1 MTTRATESST
11 RAAGPHPAAQQSAPV
26 QSPGVKSASPS
37 IGADER
43 RRMIREVAY
52 ARYEQRGFAQGHDL
66 DDWLVAEAHVDRIIS
81 RQQKPAPIE
90 TPEPELQQSGGRSPI
105 RDETMKRILKQH
117 PQRDVPKV

>member
-1 MTTRATESST
+1 MARYASKSST
-11 RAAGPHPAAQQSAPV
+11 QASGHHPAAQQSVPV
-26 QSPGVKSASPS
+26 RGAGSEARPV
-37 IGADER
+37 GADKR

-52 ARYEQRGFAQGHDL
+52 SRYEQRGFAHGHDL
-66 DDWLVAEAHVDRIIS
+66 EDWFVAEAHVDRIIS
-81 RQQKPAPIE
+81 RQRRPGSIE